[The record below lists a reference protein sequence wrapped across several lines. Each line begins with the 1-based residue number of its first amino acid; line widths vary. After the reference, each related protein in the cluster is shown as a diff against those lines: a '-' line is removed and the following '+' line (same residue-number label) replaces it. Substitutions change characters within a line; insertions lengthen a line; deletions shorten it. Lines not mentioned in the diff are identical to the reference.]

1 MNTFKN
7 FYVSPFIDLDFYFD
21 FNVKI
26 PGEKLDIA
34 VNDYDE
40 IGELFFLSS
49 LKGKRETLTDK
60 NMIRY
65 FFSIPLI
72 TMQITWLIHWQALK
86 IWTKKIGFRRKADN
100 PELQTEVF
108 RPYNS

>member
-1 MNTFKN
+1 LNTFKN

-40 IGELFFLSS
+40 IGELFF
-49 LKGKRETLTDK
+49 
-60 NMIRY
+60 
-65 FFSIPLI
+65 
-72 TMQITWLIHWQALK
+72 
-86 IWTKKIGFRRKADN
+86 
-100 PELQTEVF
+100 
-108 RPYNS
+108 